1 MAHRK
6 WKATKLQPS
15 MLPGPAVPGCSIVSL
30 HFLWAILFP
39 QAVHCIPKKSGN
51 VHISVVQVETAIDEV
66 VDDAVNAILG
76 EEDAEKVVEELKE
89 LEEKVIDAAAAATI
103 TEETIES
110 AQ

>member
-1 MAHRK
+1 M
-6 WKATKLQPS
+6 
-15 MLPGPAVPGCSIVSL
+15 
-30 HFLWAILFP
+30 
-39 QAVHCIPKKSGN
+39 
-51 VHISVVQVETAIDEV
+51 ETAIDEV

>member
-1 MAHRK
+1 ME
-6 WKATKLQPS
+6 KLN
-15 MLPGPAVPGCSIVSL
+15 A
-30 HFLWAILFP
+30 
-39 QAVHCIPKKSGN
+39 